1 MFDCSCFATTVTQV
15 ESCFATTVKHV
26 QSGLLIKILPIC
38 FSSEGIAGH
47 QFQNTEFPQSVFR
60 LVSREFL
67 DQHTTPL
74 GDHMLIFVNFLKT
87 GNGYANRNKKVP
99 SGISGDLLQNIFCP

>member
-1 MFDCSCFATTVTQV
+1 MFDCNCKAT
-15 ESCFATTVKHV
+15 AVKHV
-26 QSGLLIKILPIC
+26 QSGLLIKFLPIC

-60 LVSREFL
+60 LISKESL

-74 GDHMLIFVNFLKT
+74 GDHMPIYVNLLKT
-87 GNGYANRNKKVP
+87 GNSHANRNKKES
-99 SGISGDLLQNIFCP
+99 SGISGDLLHNIFCP